1 MNKQDNVSIIFG
13 DSITYGDCIS
23 QTLSSS
29 CFLCKGRL
37 ICNRWTPSRWL
48 YSEGQLSTEIA
59 AKSIGLTI
67 EEFLDRYEDY
77 KG

>member
-1 MNKQDNVSIIFG
+1 MYSK
-13 DSITYGDCIS
+13 DSKNNDESSKKTYNEDLFN
-23 QTLSSS
+23 T
-29 CFLCKGRL
+29 
-37 ICNRWTPSRWL
+37 TAWL

-59 AKSIGLTI
+59 AKSTGLTI

>member
-1 MNKQDNVSIIFG
+1 MYLITNTSYKKYMYSK
-13 DSITYGDCIS
+13 DSKNNDESSKKTYNEDLFN
-23 QTLSSS
+23 T
-29 CFLCKGRL
+29 
-37 ICNRWTPSRWL
+37 TAWL

-59 AKSIGLTI
+59 AKSTGLTI